1 MFYRPINDIHR
12 EFDRFYF
19 QRYMKKRPND
29 WHIYEPTPLNTDK
42 NTVLGIAGDIDTR
55 YYTVDFLVKMAAR
68 FKAVVCVLGNH
79 DYWRRDLTTWPQKMK
94 GELAKAGVSNVHVL
108 ARETVVIDG
117 VRFIGS
123 TLWTDFN
130 KGDNLVLNAAQET
143 MNDYKFMRK
152 MDYSRLVKPLDLLA
166 EHHKDRDF
174 IFSFANNEE
183 RMVVLSHHAPS
194 WKSVDFSRYGI
205 GPINSL
211 YATEFGNEI
220 SYSNFNI
227 WHHGHIHTFRDYLIY
242 NTRIICNPRGYF
254 FSDLVEGF
262 DDSWLIDLDSL

>member
-12 EFDRFYF
+12 EFDRWYF
-19 QRYMKKRPND
+19 QNYMKKKPWAWN
-29 WHIYEPTPLNTDK
+29 IYEPTHLDTDK
-42 NTVLGIAGDIDTR
+42 DTVLGIAGDIDTK
-55 YYTVDFLVKMAAR
+55 YYTVEFLIAMSKR
-68 FKAVVCVLGNH
+68 FKAVVCVFGNH
-79 DYWRRDLTTWPQKMK
+79 DYWHRDLTTWGHTVRERLVQ
-94 GELAKAGVSNVHVL
+94 AGVDNVYL
-108 ARETVVIDG
+108 LCRDSVVIEG

-123 TLWTDFN
+123 TLWTDFG
-130 KGDNLVLNAAQET
+130 KGDQLILNSAQEN

-152 MDYSRLVKPLDLLA
+152 MNYARRVKPIDLLA
-166 EHHKDRDF
+166 EHQKDRDF

-183 RMVVLSHHAPS
+183 KMVVLSHHAPS
-194 WKSVDFSRYGI
+194 WKSVDFSRYGM

-220 SYSNFNI
+220 SYSNFGI
-227 WHHGHIHTFRDYLIY
+227 WHHGHIHTFRDYKIF

-262 DDSWLIDLDSL
+262 DDTWLIDLSTL